1 MPKIFVNGSSKAIEY
16 LPGQNL
22 LQILHDNDIFIE
34 NPCNG
39 KGSCGKCKVK
49 ITEGSIG
56 EIPEAE
62 KKFLSESEIKEGVRL
77 SCLIHPESDLVIETL
92 DKEREHKILTTGYMP
107 EFNLSPSISKKL
119 FEIEKPSLENQI
131 SFEDAILKSLLLDEV
146 DFDVLK
152 MIEPFDGVAT
162 AIFDKDKVI
171 AIEKGNTV
179 IYVTIEQ
186 FMNDFTFSLKN
197 KSMEHFR
204 NKYRKCDVLLIDDI
218 QFLSGKEQT
227 QEEFFHTFNE
237 LHNAKKQIV
246 MTSDR
251 LPSQIA
257 GLVDRLKSRFEWGL
271 TADVQIPGLETKI
284 AIIEKKSELNGISL
298 SREIINFIATTLDNS
313 IREIEGVLIRINASA
328 SLLNQE
334 ITLQMVQGLLKD
346 QIKETK
352 ENIKL
357 PDVINIVAN
366 QLNIKPS
373 DIKSKKRT
381 ATVANARRIVIY
393 LTRELTH
400 NSMPDIA
407 KFLGMKDHSSI
418 SHNIKKANELI
429 EKDENFK
436 LIIENLKNKI
446 INKEW

>member
-1 MPKIFVNGSSKAIEY
+1 MAQPDILSILKQETTATDYDRFLKQLSYKKNMSDENIAVFEVQNKYIASWIKTKYTNTIQHCFELLNGSKPKIEIKLTGEKQKSKKELISEQEKNSSSESTMLNPSYTFDSFVLGPSNQMAYNASLAVSKKPGILYNPLFIYGGTGLGKTHLLQSIGNYAIE
-16 LPGQNL
+16 Q
-22 LQILHDNDIFIE
+22 
-34 NPCNG
+34 G
-39 KGSCGKCKVK
+39 K
-49 ITEGSIG
+49 
-56 EIPEAE
+56 
-62 KKFLSESEIKEGVRL
+62 
-77 SCLIHPESDLVIETL
+77 
-92 DKEREHKILTTGYMP
+92 
-107 EFNLSPSISKKL
+107 
-119 FEIEKPSLENQI
+119 
-131 SFEDAILKSLLLDEV
+131 
-146 DFDVLK
+146 
-152 MIEPFDGVAT
+152 
-162 AIFDKDKVI
+162 
-171 AIEKGNTV
+171 TV

-186 FMNDFTFSLKN
+186 FMNDFTFSIKN
-197 KSMEHFR
+197 KNMEHFR
-204 NKYRKCDVLLIDDI
+204 TKYRKCDILLIDDI

-271 TADVQIPGLETKI
+271 TADIQIPGLETKI
-284 AIIEKKSELNGISL
+284 AIIEKKSELNGIIL
-298 SREIINFIATTLDNS
+298 TRDVINYIATNLDSS

-328 SLLNQE
+328 NLLNQE
-334 ITLQMVQGLLKD
+334 INLELAQSLLKE
-346 QIKETK
+346 QIKEQK

-357 PDVINIVAN
+357 PDIITVVASE
-366 QLNIKPS
+366 LNIKPS

-381 ATVANARRIVIY
+381 ATVANARRVVIY
-393 LTRELTH
+393 LARELTH

>member
-1 MPKIFVNGSSKAIEY
+1 MTSKSFLESIKKESSTNDYDNYLKQLHYKKISSDDSIAVFEVSNKFIASWIKSKYTQIIQNCFEKFDGTKPAIEIKITGEKKSKKEIIQEHNKGESSESTILNPSY
-16 LPGQNL
+16 TFDSFVVGTSNQMAYNASLAVANKPGIQYNPLFIYGGTGLGKTHL
-22 LQILHDNDIFIE
+22 LQAIGND
-34 NPCNG
+34 
-39 KGSCGKCKVK
+39 
-49 ITEGSIG
+49 
-56 EIPEAE
+56 
-62 KKFLSESEIKEGVRL
+62 
-77 SCLIHPESDLVIETL
+77 
-92 DKEREHKILTTGYMP
+92 
-107 EFNLSPSISKKL
+107 
-119 FEIEKPSLENQI
+119 
-131 SFEDAILKSLLLDEV
+131 
-146 DFDVLK
+146 
-152 MIEPFDGVAT
+152 
-162 AIFDKDKVI
+162 
-171 AIEKGNTV
+171 AIEKGKTV

-186 FMNDFTFSLKN
+186 FMNDFTFSIKN
-197 KSMEHFR
+197 KNMEHFR
-204 NKYRKCDVLLIDDI
+204 SKYRKCDVLLIDDI

-237 LHNAKKQIV
+237 LHNSGKQIV

-284 AIIEKKSELNGISL
+284 AIIEKKSDLNGIEL

-328 SLLNQE
+328 SLLSQE
-334 ITLQMVQGLLKD
+334 ITLDMVQGLLKE
-346 QIKETK
+346 QIKENK

-357 PDVINIVAN
+357 PDIINIVAN
-366 QLNIKPS
+366 ELNIKPS

-393 LTRELTH
+393 LARDLTH

-436 LIIENLKNKI
+436 LNIENLKNKI
-446 INKEW
+446 INKDW

>member
-1 MPKIFVNGSSKAIEY
+1 MTNKDFLSIIKQEATSSDYENYLKQLTYKKISSDNNLAVFEVSNKYLASWIKTKYSKLLQHCFEIFDGTKPSIEIKIVGEKKSKKEIIQEQIKSESAESTILNPSYTFDSFVVGPSNQMAYNASLAVSEKPGIQYNPLFIYGGTGLGKTHLLQAVGNHAIE
-16 LPGQNL
+16 
-22 LQILHDNDIFIE
+22 H
-34 NPCNG
+34 G
-39 KGSCGKCKVK
+39 K
-49 ITEGSIG
+49 
-56 EIPEAE
+56 
-62 KKFLSESEIKEGVRL
+62 
-77 SCLIHPESDLVIETL
+77 
-92 DKEREHKILTTGYMP
+92 
-107 EFNLSPSISKKL
+107 
-119 FEIEKPSLENQI
+119 
-131 SFEDAILKSLLLDEV
+131 
-146 DFDVLK
+146 
-152 MIEPFDGVAT
+152 
-162 AIFDKDKVI
+162 
-171 AIEKGNTV
+171 TV

-186 FMNDFTFSLKN
+186 FMNDFTFSIKN
-197 KSMEHFR
+197 KNMEHFR
-204 NKYRKCDVLLIDDI
+204 SKYRKCDVLLIDDI

-271 TADVQIPGLETKI
+271 NADIQIPGLETKI
-284 AIIEKKSELNGISL
+284 AIIEKKSELNGINL
-298 SREIINFIATTLDNS
+298 TREIINFIATNLDSS

-328 SLLNQE
+328 SLLNQDINIE
-334 ITLQMVQGLLKD
+334 MVQGLLKE

-357 PDVINIVAN
+357 PDVINIVASE
-366 QLNIKPS
+366 LNIKPS

-381 ATVANARRIVIY
+381 ATVANARRVVIY
-393 LTRELTH
+393 LARELTH

-436 LIIENLKNKI
+436 LTVENLKNKI

>member
-1 MPKIFVNGSSKAIEY
+1 MTHKDFLALIQKEATSIDYDRYLKQLTYKKISSDENLAVFEVANKYIASWIKSKYTGVIQQCFEQYDGTKPKVEIKIAGEKKSKKEIIQEQVKNETAESTILNPSYTFNSFVVGPSNQMAYNASLAVSNK
-16 LPGQNL
+16 PGTQYNPLFIYGGTGLGKTHL
-22 LQILHDNDIFIE
+22 LQAVGN
-34 NPCNG
+34 
-39 KGSCGKCKVK
+39 
-49 ITEGSIG
+49 
-56 EIPEAE
+56 A
-62 KKFLSESEIKEGVRL
+62 
-77 SCLIHPESDLVIETL
+77 
-92 DKEREHKILTTGYMP
+92 
-107 EFNLSPSISKKL
+107 
-119 FEIEKPSLENQI
+119 
-131 SFEDAILKSLLLDEV
+131 
-146 DFDVLK
+146 
-152 MIEPFDGVAT
+152 
-162 AIFDKDKVI
+162 
-171 AIEKGNTV
+171 AIEKGQTV

-186 FMNDFTFSLKN
+186 FMNDFTFSIKN
-197 KSMEHFR
+197 KNMEHFR
-204 NKYRKCDVLLIDDI
+204 SKYRKCDVLLIDDI

-271 TADVQIPGLETKI
+271 TADIQIPGLETKI
-284 AIIEKKSELNGISL
+284 AIIEKKSDLNGIAL
-298 SREIINFIATTLDNS
+298 TREIINFIATNLDNS

-334 ITLQMVQGLLKD
+334 ISLEMVQNLLKE

-357 PDVINIVAN
+357 PDVIDIVARE
-366 QLNIKPS
+366 LNIKPS

-381 ATVANARRIVIY
+381 ATVANARRVVIY
-393 LTRELTH
+393 LARELTH

>member
-1 MPKIFVNGSSKAIEY
+1 MTTKDFQTIVQKEASKTDYERYLKQLVYKKNSSDEKIAIFEVNNKYIASWIKSKFTNLIQHCFEIFDGSKPTIEIKLAGEKKSKKEILKEQVQNETAESTILNPSYTFDSFVVGSSNQMAYNASLAVSNK
-16 LPGQNL
+16 PGTQYNPLFIYGGTGLGKTHL
-22 LQILHDNDIFIE
+22 LQAVGN
-34 NPCNG
+34 
-39 KGSCGKCKVK
+39 
-49 ITEGSIG
+49 
-56 EIPEAE
+56 
-62 KKFLSESEIKEGVRL
+62 
-77 SCLIHPESDLVIETL
+77 
-92 DKEREHKILTTGYMP
+92 Y
-107 EFNLSPSISKKL
+107 
-119 FEIEKPSLENQI
+119 
-131 SFEDAILKSLLLDEV
+131 
-146 DFDVLK
+146 
-152 MIEPFDGVAT
+152 
-162 AIFDKDKVI
+162 

-284 AIIEKKSELNGISL
+284 AIIEKKSELNGIHL

-334 ITLQMVQGLLKD
+334 ITLPMVQNLLKD

>member
-1 MPKIFVNGSSKAIEY
+1 MTNKDFLTIIQKEATKTDYERYLKQLNYKKISSDEKIAIFEVNNKYIASWIKSKFTGLIQHCFEIFDGSKPSIEIKLAGEKKSKKEILKEQVQNETAESTILNPSY
-16 LPGQNL
+16 TFDSFIVGPSNQMAYNASLAVSNKPGIQYNPLFIYGGTGLGKTHL
-22 LQILHDNDIFIE
+22 LQAVGNH
-34 NPCNG
+34 
-39 KGSCGKCKVK
+39 
-49 ITEGSIG
+49 
-56 EIPEAE
+56 
-62 KKFLSESEIKEGVRL
+62 
-77 SCLIHPESDLVIETL
+77 
-92 DKEREHKILTTGYMP
+92 
-107 EFNLSPSISKKL
+107 
-119 FEIEKPSLENQI
+119 
-131 SFEDAILKSLLLDEV
+131 
-146 DFDVLK
+146 
-152 MIEPFDGVAT
+152 
-162 AIFDKDKVI
+162 
-171 AIEKGNTV
+171 AIEKENTV

-186 FMNDFTFSLKN
+186 FMNDFTFSIKN
-197 KSMEHFR
+197 KNMEHFR

-334 ITLQMVQGLLKD
+334 INLPMVQNLLKE